1 MELIARWRAGG
12 VDREERVRLRRLA
25 GEGPERWEVAVGE
38 RVHLV
43 DAVHLP
49 RRSGLWSLI
58 VDGAQHEA
66 AVAPLSGPGAGDGI
80 GRYRVSLAG
89 ALHEVEVSDP
99 LTHLARK
106 AHGAAAAGG
115 ARTVTAYMPGRV
127 VAILAAEGEEVQ
139 AGQGVVVLEAM
150 KMENEIAPDHP
161 GKLTKIHVEEGQAV
175 ETGDPLFDLGPAG

>member
-1 MELIARWRAGG
+1 VELIARWRAGG
-12 VDREERVRLRRLA
+12 AEREERVRVRRLA
-25 GEGPERWEVAVGE
+25 GAGPERWEVAVGE
-38 RVHLV
+38 RVHVV

-49 RRSGLWSLI
+49 GRSGLWSLI

-66 AVAPLSGPGAGDGI
+66 AVAPLSGPGAGDEI
-80 GRYRVSLAG
+80 GRYRVTLAG

-106 AHGAAAAGG
+106 AHGAAAAG

-175 ETGDPLFDLGPAG
+175 ETGDPLFDLGPGD